1 MCETLLHPFV
11 IRTWLPEEPLWKPC
25 YLSQTH
31 FVDTGG
37 VCAQFCSTKK
47 GVHISRTWLLDRFV
61 RRTSL
66 LNCVV
71 TGAWLPDRFVG
82 RALVVNCFVRRI

>member
-1 MCETLLHPFV
+1 MCETLLYPFV

-37 VCAQFCSTKK
+37 VCAHFVVQKKCAYKQNLVTRPFCKQN
-47 GVHISRTWLLDRFV
+47 FV
-61 RRTSL
+61 VKPRCNWSL
-66 LNCVV
+66 VARPFC
-71 TGAWLPDRFVG
+71 RESVG
-82 RALVVNCFVRRI
+82 GKLFCT